1 MIRML
6 LLVLVAAPVPPGRL
20 FLFILKPQQIP
31 NSHAKELGNFIGRG
45 SVEVFF
51 SAHFQVRDNS
61 SADAQLGAEFAGCDL
76 TLGTEGGDAVKHSWI
91 SHSMR
96 RDR

>member
-1 MIRML
+1 MRGL
-6 LLVLVAAPVPPGRL
+6 CGGFYLTALVLQHWGGF

-31 NSHAKELGNFIGRG
+31 NGHAKELGDLIGRG

-61 SADAQLGAEFAGCDL
+61 SADTQLGAELTGCDFA
-76 TLGTEGGDAVKHSWI
+76 LGTEGRNTVIHS
-91 SHSMR
+91 
-96 RDR
+96 

>member
-1 MIRML
+1 MM
-6 LLVLVAAPVPPGRL
+6 VKTAPVPPGRL

-31 NSHAKELGNFIGRG
+31 NSHAKVLGDLIGCG
-45 SVEVFF
+45 GVEVFF

-61 SADAQLGAEFAGCDL
+61 SADTQLGAELAGRNL

-96 RDR
+96 RGR